1 MKLAFVL
8 QNFDRKRGGAERYI
22 VGLAEFLAGRGH
34 ALHVFSATYSEN
46 IPGVTWRQVPTTGG
60 GAAKL
65 RSFSTTS
72 EAMLRAESFDAI
84 QGFEKTLYMDVFQPH
99 SGVHRAS
106 IRQNLLS
113 SPNPLLRALR
123 SFAKR
128 WSGREKFYLETEDT
142 LFRRR
147 PTPVFVALS
156 NMVKGHMQSEY
167 QVPESQIRLIYNGTD
182 LDRFDPSLRETT
194 GKAIRA
200 EQGIGNETVF
210 LFVSLNYRRKGLHC
224 FLKGIAGVQNHSP
237 DASFKALIVGRGD
250 DAAYATMARNLGI
263 QDRVIFAGEKPN
275 IRDYYLAGDVFVLPT
290 YYDPCALVNFE
301 ALASGLPVI
310 TTRHNG
316 AGEIMEQGR
325 QGFVISEPD
334 DIDALTK
341 AMRAYLDP
349 DELKKQRAAAIA
361 LASEYPIERSYTQME
376 ALYAEI
382 AAGKAA
388 PVGARA

>member
-22 VGLAEFLAGRGH
+22 VGLAKFLAARGH
-34 ALHVFSATYSEN
+34 ELHVFSTTFTEP
-46 IPGVTWRQVPTTGG
+46 IPGVSWRQVPASGS
-60 GAAKL
+60 GAARL
-65 RSFSTTS
+65 RSFSATS

-106 IRQNLLS
+106 VRQNLLS
-113 SPNPLLRALR
+113 SPNPFMRALR

-128 WSGREKFYLETEDT
+128 WSGRETFYLETEDI

-156 NMVKGHMQSEY
+156 NLVKGHMQTEY
-167 QVPESQIRLIYNGTD
+167 QVPDSQIRLIYNGTD
-182 LDRFDPSLRETT
+182 LNEFNPALRETT
-194 GKAIRA
+194 GKAIRE

-224 FLKGIAGVQNHSP
+224 FLKGVAGVQNHSP
-237 DASFKALIVGRGD
+237 DAAFKALIVGRGD
-250 DAAYATMARNLGI
+250 DAAYASMARSLGI
-263 QDRVIFAGEKPN
+263 QDRVLFAGEKPN

-316 AGEIMEQGR
+316 AGEIMQQGK

-334 DIDALTK
+334 DIDALAN
-341 AMRAYLDP
+341 AMLTYLDP
-349 DELKKQRAAAIA
+349 AELKKQRAAAIQ
-361 LASEYPIERSYTQME
+361 LAGEYPIERSYARME

-382 AAGKAA
+382 AAGKSS